1 MGQKLIG
8 DIKTFD
14 QLFKI
19 LGEDVK
25 SMRRLSQD
33 IELARKD
40 LLQKHKEMLGLNE
53 KLQGS
58 EEELRAMN
66 EELEATSEELRASNE
81 ELMAVNEELRST
93 NEELGETKNDLEN
106 LFLAIED
113 MVIVLDPS
121 FTIIQANKTT
131 GKWLKVKQPK
141 SILGK
146 KCYSVFYKRKKTCSG
161 CPAKQAFRT
170 KKPVYNEEL
179 ASYLGR
185 YLSVITSPV
194 LDKKGNVV
202 KIIQVGRDITERK
215 KSEDALLESKR
226 KLRSLF
232 DGIPIGLYRSTPEGQ
247 RIDGNPAI
255 VQILGYQNLEAFL
268 KQNFTDDYAYPED
281 RKRWQT
287 LMEREGI
294 VNGFEVQYR
303 RRNGEMIWLRES
315 ARIVR
320 DNRGRTLY
328 YEGAIED
335 ITEQKEAAEQIKKRN
350 TQLEL
355 IHHIQGEIPLNR
367 DIEIV
372 LMAAAESIGRSFGH
386 YKISVNLFDK
396 ETNEIVYL
404 LGWNKTG
411 LPIPRGHRQ
420 KLGVGLIGKAAQLK
434 ETIVANDVSKE
445 PSYISFHL
453 TKTKSELIIPLVVQ
467 DNLVGVLDI
476 QDDKLN
482 AFSRDDVSVLQSV
495 ASYIGFII
503 DEKQREE
510 VLRRERD
517 KAQKYLD
524 VAGVMMIILD
534 SSGKVTLI
542 NKKGCEILGYPE
554 EEIIG
559 KNWLDSFLPRRFRE
573 KEKENFKKLIE
584 SEFDRPEYSEGFILT
599 KNGNE
604 RIILWHSTLLTDDGH
619 NVIGVLSSGE
629 DITEGKLAQEK
640 LQTEKAYLD
649 ELIESA
655 PEAIVITDKKGRVFR
670 VNPEFTR
677 IFGYPAEEAVGRLID
692 DLVAPEYYHAAAS
705 AITKKVSL
713 EGERVGLETV
723 RRRKDGSLFHVSLLV
738 SPIITGGK
746 VEAVYAIYRDITARK
761 QAEES
766 VQKEAAKLSAMISG
780 MEEGVAFANADGRI
794 IEANNFFCKLLGKEK
809 SEVIGKNLWDIYYGP
824 DWEEMEKFIQ
834 NFKQIPNSFPLVIQ
848 KPLGNLE
855 TVFRL
860 QPIYCQGKYDGI
872 LLNIIDVT
880 ELIVAR
886 QQAEAASIAKSDF
899 LANMSHEIRTPMNGI
914 LGMTE
919 LALGTELTPE
929 QLEYMNAINESAQSL
944 KRLLDDILDFSK
956 IEAKKIEL
964 ENIPFSLRDSIEYS
978 VSLLALQ
985 AHQKGLELATYIP
998 QDLPENIIGDPGR
1011 LRQILVNFVSNAI
1024 KFTEKGEVMVS
1035 VNEDSRTDEEI
1046 WLHYA
1051 VRDTGIG
1058 IPKAKLQVIFEA
1070 FTQADSSMTR
1080 KYGGTGLGLAISSQ
1094 LVRLMGGNIWVESEV
1109 GKGSTFHFTAH
1120 FGLQKTVQE
1129 KIAPVEFETLCNLP
1143 VLIVDDNSTNRRILM
1158 EVLSNW
1164 HMRPTEAASAKEAL
1178 DIMNQ
1183 AKNQGKPFALVLLDA
1198 QMPEMDGFALAE
1210 EIRKDPTLA
1219 NAIIMMLTSMGIQ
1232 GDASRCRK
1240 LGMSAYLTKPIRQSD
1255 LLEGILLAF
1264 SAAPK
1269 EEKPAVLITKHSI
1282 RETRRRLNII
1292 LAEDNIINQK
1302 VVLHLLE
1309 KQGHRVSL
1317 ATHGQEVLAALKK
1330 DKFDLILMD
1339 VQMPVMNGFDATRA
1353 IRQEEKKT
1361 GMHIPIIAM
1370 TAHALKGDRERCLD
1384 VGMDDYIDKPLKSDQ
1399 LFKTIEE
1406 VVSREN

>member
-1 MGQKLIG
+1 M
-8 DIKTFD
+8 
-14 QLFKI
+14 
-19 LGEDVK
+19 
-25 SMRRLSQD
+25 QD
-33 IELARKD
+33 
-40 LLQKHKEMLGLNE
+40 LNE
-53 KLQGS
+53 KLQAS
-58 EEELRAMN
+58 EEELKAMN

-81 ELMAVNEELRST
+81 ELMAVNEEIRST
-93 NEELGETKNDLEN
+93 NEELTETRNDLEN
-106 LFLAIED
+106 LFRAIED

-121 FTIIQANKTT
+121 FTIVQANKTT
-131 GKWLKVKQPK
+131 GKWLKVKPSK
-141 SILGK
+141 SVVGE
-146 KCYSVFYKRKKTCSG
+146 KCYAVFYERKKICPT

-170 KKPVYNEEL
+170 KKPVYTEEL
-179 ASYLGR
+179 ASYIGR
-185 YLSVITSPV
+185 HLSVISSPV
-194 LDKKGNVV
+194 LDKKGKVV
-202 KIIQVGRDITERK
+202 KIIQVGRDITKRK
-215 KSEDALLESKR
+215 KAEEALLESK
-226 KLRSLF
+226 KELRSLF

-255 VQILGYQNLEAFL
+255 VQILGYPNLEAFL
-268 KQNFTDDYAYPED
+268 NQNFTDDYAYPED

-303 RRNGEMIWLRES
+303 RRNGEIIWLRES

-335 ITEQKEAAEQIKKRN
+335 ITKQKESAEQIKKRN
-350 TQLEL
+350 MQLEL
-355 IHHIQGEIPLNR
+355 IHHIQGEIPLNK
-367 DIEIV
+367 DLEIV
-372 LMAAAESIGRSFGH
+372 LMSAAESIGRSFDY

-396 ETNEIVYL
+396 ETNEVVYL

-411 LPIPRGHRQ
+411 KPIKRGHRQ
-420 KLGVGLIGKAAQLK
+420 KLGQGLIGQAAQLK
-434 ETIVANDVSKE
+434 KTIVANDVSQE
-445 PSYISFHL
+445 PNYLALLS
-453 TKTKSELIIPLVVQ
+453 KTKAELVIPLLVQ
-467 DNLVGVLDI
+467 DQLIGILDI
-476 QDDKLN
+476 Q
-482 AFSRDDVSVLQSV
+482 ATQAGVFSRDDVSVLQSV
-495 ASYIGFII
+495 ANYIGFVI

-510 VLRRERD
+510 ILCRERD

-524 VAGVMMIILD
+524 MAGVIMIILD

-542 NKKGCEILGYPE
+542 NKKGCAILGYPE

-559 KNWLDSFLPRRFRE
+559 KTWFDNFLPRRFRE
-573 KEKENFKKLIE
+573 KEKENFKKLTE
-584 SEFDRPEYSEGFILT
+584 SEFDCPEYSEGFILT

-619 NVIGVLSSGE
+619 NVVGMLSSGE
-629 DITEGKLAQEK
+629 DITEEKLAQEK

-677 IFGYPAEEAVGRLID
+677 IFGYQAEEASGRLID
-692 DLVAPEYYHAAAS
+692 DLVAPQDSHDDAS
-705 AITKKVSL
+705 AITRKVL
-713 EGERVGLETV
+713 AGERVGLETV
-723 RRRKDGSLFHVSLLV
+723 RRRKNGSPVHVSLLV
-738 SPIITGGK
+738 SPIIAGGK

-780 MEEGVAFANADGRI
+780 MEEGVAFANAAGKV
-794 IEANNFFCKLLGKEK
+794 IEINSFFLKLLGKKK

-834 NFKQIPNSFPLVIQ
+834 NFKQTPNSSPLVIQ

-860 QPIYCQGKYDGI
+860 QPIYCQRKYDGI

-899 LANMSHEIRTPMNGI
+899 LASMSHEIRTPMNGI

-919 LALGTELTPE
+919 LALGTELTSE

-956 IEAKKIEL
+956 IEAKRIEL
-964 ENIPFSLRDSIEYS
+964 EHIPFNLRDSVEYS
-978 VSLLALQ
+978 ISTFALQ
-985 AHQKGLELATYIP
+985 AHQKGLELVMRIP
-998 QDLPENIIGDPGR
+998 QDLPENIVGDPGR
-1011 LRQILVNFVSNAI
+1011 LRQVLVNFVSNAI
-1024 KFTEKGEVMVS
+1024 KFTDKGEIMISVS
-1035 VNEDSRTDEEI
+1035 EDSRTDREI
-1046 WLHYA
+1046 WLHYT

-1058 IPKAKLQVIFEA
+1058 IPQAKQQVIFDA

-1094 LVRLMGGNIWVESEV
+1094 LVKLMGGNIWVESEV
-1109 GKGSTFHFTAH
+1109 GHGSSFHFTAR
-1120 FGLQKTVQE
+1120 FDLQKALPE
-1129 KIAPVEFETLCNLP
+1129 KVVPMGLETLRDLP
-1143 VLIVDDNSTNRRILM
+1143 VLIADDNSTNRRILM
-1158 EVLSNW
+1158 EVLSDW

-1183 AKNQGKPFALVLLDA
+1183 AKNQGKPFTLILLDA

-1219 NAIIMMLTSMGIQ
+1219 NAIIMMLTSMGMP
-1232 GDASRCRK
+1232 GDAGRCRK

-1255 LLEGILLAF
+1255 LLEAILLAL
-1264 SAAPK
+1264 SAAPQ

-1282 RETRRRLNII
+1282 RETHRRLNII

-1302 VVLHLLE
+1302 VVLRLLE
-1309 KQGHRVSL
+1309 KQGHRVLL
-1317 ATHGQEVLAALKK
+1317 ANNGQEVLEALKK
-1330 DKFDLILMD
+1330 DKFDLVLMD

-1361 GMHIPIIAM
+1361 GVHVPIIAM
-1370 TAHALKGDRERCLD
+1370 TAYALKGDQERCLEA
-1384 VGMDDYIDKPLKSDQ
+1384 GMDDYVSKPLKSDE
-1399 LFKTIEE
+1399 LFKIIGGA
-1406 VVSREN
+1406 VSSANQNYPCHVPAKG